1 MGFPRP
7 GWFIEPP
14 PLRHDRDRDERLRL
28 RAAAAAAAA
37 AIDEIV
43 QVGWWCIRELG

>member
-7 GWFIEPP
+7 GWFIEP

-37 AIDEIV
+37 AAIDEIV
-43 QVGWWCIRELG
+43 QVG